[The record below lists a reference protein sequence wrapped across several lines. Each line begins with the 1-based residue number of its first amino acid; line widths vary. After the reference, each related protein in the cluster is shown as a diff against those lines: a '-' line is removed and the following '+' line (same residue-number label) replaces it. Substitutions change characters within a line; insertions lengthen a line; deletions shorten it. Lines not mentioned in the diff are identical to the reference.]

1 MNKEL
6 FKKNIIPILIS
17 TVLVVIISNFH
28 LHGYDKFFLF
38 PITILTIT
46 YVYIL
51 NNNNLVVNR
60 RGYYYLIPIILII
73 GGTFF
78 FKTNIS
84 NMLLNIVIIPIL
96 ISMLALS
103 LTNKNYQVSGKFLNW
118 FAKLFP
124 TDLLSNLGIIGDNI
138 KITTSKKKRASNI
151 ALGILISIPLV
162 FIILTLLT
170 SADMYFN
177 AFIDKISDNFTRLF
191 LNFKFIKNNL
201 LILII
206 YFVILFSTI
215 VNIFKN
221 KDTKLEAGKI
231 RSIETTIISPILI
244 MMNLVFL
251 LFVVSEISKITGNFL
266 ELPAAYTYSEY
277 ARAGFFQL
285 LAVTVINFTI
295 ILLLLYKTDA
305 LEKHK
310 LLKYLILLLLGFT
323 IILIFNS
330 YYRMYL
336 YINRFGF
343 TVLRMQVVLFL
354 LMELIL
360 SFVIIKKSITNLKHK
375 DAYIF
380 LYTIITTYILNIFI
394 CNINVITFINKLIN
408 K

>member
-17 TVLVVIISNFH
+17 TVLVMIISNFK
-28 LHGYDKFFLF
+28 LHGYDKYFLF

-51 NNNNLVVNR
+51 NNNNLVINKK
-60 RGYYYLIPIILII
+60 GYYYLIPITLII
-73 GGTFF
+73 TGTFF
-78 FKTNIS
+78 FKTNLS
-84 NMLLNIVIIPIL
+84 NMLINIIIIPIL
-96 ISMLALS
+96 ISMLTLC

-118 FAKLFP
+118 FVKLFP
-124 TDLLSNLGIIGDNI
+124 TDLLSNLEIIMNNI
-138 KITTSKKKRASNI
+138 HITNDKKKRVSNI

-162 FIILTLLT
+162 VAILSLLT
-170 SADMYFN
+170 SADMYFG
-177 AFIDKISDNFTRLF
+177 AFIQKISKNFTKLF

-201 LILII
+201 LIFVIF
-206 YFVILFSTI
+206 FVILFSTI
-215 VNIFKN
+215 VNIFKHKN
-221 KDTKLEAGKI
+221 TKLENSKI
-231 RSIETTIISPILI
+231 RNIESTIISPILI
-244 MMNLVFL
+244 MMNFVFL

-277 ARAGFFQL
+277 AREGFFQL

-305 LEKHK
+305 LEKNK
-310 LLKYLILLLLGFT
+310 LLKHLILLLIIFT
-323 IILIFNS
+323 VILIFNS
-330 YYRMYL
+330 YYRMFL

-343 TVLRMQVVLFL
+343 TVLRMQVILFL

-360 SFVIIKKSITNLKHK
+360 SFVIIKKIVTKLKSK

-380 LYTIITTYILNIFI
+380 LYTIITTYIINIFI
-394 CNINVITFINKLIN
+394 CNINVINVINKLIN